1 VNSARSVVVG
11 LAVIT
16 AGMLVPMSSG
26 AAAAPPEPAAGCTGG
41 IAPNPSVEQRTG
53 SGQPVG
59 YTFAPAVPIPPATPA
74 NKVPRLA
81 TDTTY
86 SVDGSQYAL
95 IQTLDGRVSTAYADV
110 PAADVVPGG
119 AYTLTDW
126 TGTHGAAL
134 AATGSNQYTGLQFYD
149 GAGKQILENKLP
161 VTHDVDSDRKVARQ
175 DFAPSVAPAGTASV
189 KFFASTNYSRVEW
202 DCVFLQL
209 AAYTVKK
216 EVQDPASGNWGGF
229 AVIPAGDTAKYRIT
243 VTNAGTQQLSNVTVK
258 DPWCAAQPAGTPF
271 SLAAGAS
278 KQVTCEHPN
287 ADVADGANAGAATV
301 TGVTFPGGKLADQT
315 AAATTK
321 VTPQDKLGDLV
332 WSDTNGNGVA
342 DPDEPGVQ
350 GANVTLKDEKGATV
364 TTATTGEDGKYL
376 FDKLAGGTFQ
386 VCLDT
391 QSLPMSV
398 AGYHVSNACT
408 AMTTLG
414 ASKHEDLTLDF
425 GLVAPVKRLSGFAWV
440 DADENGLQDAGEAA
454 APGVKASLVVG
465 GDAVAATTVTGE
477 DGTYLFDNLGDG
489 GYQVCFAIEAPQ
501 AATKQNAGDDTK
513 DSDADPTSGCTQTT
527 TLSATRPE
535 DHTLDVGFMPFSTV
549 PVGVSPTNR

>member
-1 VNSARSVVVG
+1 VNSAHSVVVL
-11 LAVIT
+11 LAAIT
-16 AGMLVPMSSG
+16 AGTFVPMSS
-26 AAAAPPEPAAGCTGG
+26 AAMAAPPELAAGCTGG
-41 IAPNPSVEQRTG
+41 IAPNPSVEQRAG
-53 SGQPVG
+53 NGQPVG
-59 YTFAPAVPIPPATPA
+59 YTFAPAVPIPPTTPA
-74 NKVPRLA
+74 NQVPRLA
-81 TDTTY
+81 TDSTY

-134 AATGSNQYTGLQFYD
+134 AARGSSQYTGLQFYD

-216 EVQDPASGNWGGF
+216 EIQDPVTGNWGGL
-229 AVIPAGDTAKYRIT
+229 ATISAGDTAKYRIT
-243 VTNAGTQQLSNVTVK
+243 VTNAGTQQLSNITVT
-258 DPWCAAQPAGTPF
+258 DPWCAPQPKGTPF
-271 SLAAGAS
+271 SLAAGATQ
-278 KQVTCEHPN
+278 QVTCDHPN
-287 ADVADGANAGAATV
+287 ASVADDAKASAATV
-301 TGVTFPGGKLADQT
+301 TGVTFPGGKLADKT
-315 AAATTK
+315 AAATIK
-321 VTPQDKLGDLV
+321 VKPQDKIGDLV

-342 DPDEPGVQ
+342 DQGEPGVQ
-350 GANVTLKDEKGATV
+350 GAKLTLKDDKGTTV
-364 TTATTGEDGKYL
+364 ATATTGEDGTYL

-391 QSLPMSV
+391 QALPAPV
-398 AGYHVSNACT
+398 AGYLVSNACT

-414 ASKHEDLTLDF
+414 ASKHEDLALDF
-425 GLVAPVKRLSGFAWV
+425 GLVAPVKRLGGFAWV
-440 DADENGLQDAGEAA
+440 DADENGLQDPGEAA

-465 GDAVAATTVTGE
+465 GDGVATTTVTGE
-477 DGTYLFDNLGDG
+477 DGQYLFDNLGDG

-535 DHTLDVGFMPFSTV
+535 DHTLDVGLMPPNTL
-549 PVGVSPTNR
+549 PVSPTDG